1 MRNIKFALEQIK
13 REVWDM
19 LFKVL
24 QLIVTFIILVN
35 IAQVIAEASYVKKL
49 IGEWTE
55 QKQVFMFRS
64 TGSDKQYGV
73 LVKNDRDTISIYFY

>member
-13 REVWDM
+13 REMWDM

-35 IAQVIAEASYVKKL
+35 IAQVIAEAGIYV
-49 IGEWTE
+49 
-55 QKQVFMFRS
+55 S
-64 TGSDKQYGV
+64 QYR
-73 LVKNDRDTISIYFY
+73 K